1 MTNENEKFI
10 EKGKDKQSI
19 AEIIG
24 NVFKES
30 LQKSIETG
38 EKPIWTKGFWKANVF
53 NFTRPDYKYK
63 AYNLILLDKFLS
75 DKTPCVGTFKQ
86 WKALNVNDKSKEDKS
101 KSIHIKKGAKGGLI
115 VGFVPYYK
123 VLESLKKENKDEYEM
138 LVEFVEKNKYK
149 QNHKE
154 LFEPFIKQGKMGMY
168 MGLKGTTVFSMDDV
182 DNLSNEFKDK
192 MHSILTKNRKEKEN
206 LLSGN
211 QTQMADKIVSSYAES
226 QNIEITNVLTGGV
239 GTAYYSSLENK
250 IVCPLK
256 EQYTN
261 DGMYYKTLFHELGH
275 STQKETG
282 RKKDDYAKEELVAEF
297 TACSLMEMCGLKMN
311 GLKDNS
317 RTYLESWGKY
327 IKSERSKEENKA
339 SEEKTDIDTVKE
351 LFNTVDDKA
360 LVFCL
365 IEAEK
370 AVNVIMDKYNEMEKE
385 KTEKIENV
393 KGEER

>member
-1 MTNENEKFI
+1 M
-10 EKGKDKQSI
+10 
-19 AEIIG
+19 
-24 NVFKES
+24 
-30 LQKSIETG
+30 
-38 EKPIWTKGFWKANVF
+38 F
-53 NFTRPDYKYK
+53 NFTRPNYKYR

-86 WKALNVNDKSKEDKS
+86 WKALNVNDKSKEDKN

-154 LFEPFIKQGKMGMY
+154 LFKPYIDQGKMGMY
-168 MGLKGTTVFSMDDV
+168 MGLKGTTVFSIDDV
-182 DNLSNEFKDK
+182 ENLSDEFKEK
-192 MHSILTKNRKEKEN
+192 MNSVLTKNKEEKEKVFAEN
-206 LLSGN
+206 D
-211 QTQMADKIVSSYAES
+211 TARADKIIKAYAES

-239 GTAYYSSLENK
+239 GTAYYSSFENK